1 MERTYSLS
9 SIFHPDHLIRERHPT
24 LQERRD
30 SLQNDSLD
38 CPSYIVDLHFRGL
51 VKYRQESQIPPP
63 AWRGPPKQERSHIS
77 PQDSPI
83 YIQLPQPV
91 TDTYKLV
98 YISHQARGD
107 SDSGKRSPADSQ
119 GVDIH
124 PGPAL
129 RKAHSLEYL
138 DIGAAGGP
146 ESREHS
152 PAKFCGTTLPGPACS
167 LKSSTAHKENPA
179 RGGPDSRDRSTA
191 KSFKGVDSR
200 IAHRH
205 THLVAHKDNPACGGP
220 DSRDHST
227 AHPSGLTNPSDP
239 TEGDLPKQESDHPP
253 KTPPNTP
260 PAPTLQGKSERLE
273 AKLTPL
279 QKRRLKTLKE
289 KGTTPKVP
297 FSLPTLDTSSKEFP
311 KKPKETPPSTAT

>member
-1 MERTYSLS
+1 M
-9 SIFHPDHLIRERHPT
+9 IRERHPT

-63 AWRGPPKQERSHIS
+63 AWRGPPKQEGSHIS

-83 YIQLPQPV
+83 HIQLPQPV

-107 SDSGKRSPADSQ
+107 PNSGEHSPADSQ

-129 RKAHSLEYL
+129 RKARSLEHL
-138 DIGAAGGP
+138 DVEAAGGP
-146 ESREHS
+146 ELREHS
-152 PAKFCGTTLPGPACS
+152 LAKLSGTTLPGPARS
-167 LKSSTAHKENPA
+167 SKDSTAHNENPA

-191 KSFKGVDSR
+191 KSFRGVDSS
-200 IAHRH
+200 IARR
-205 THLVAHKDNPACGGP
+205 TTRRVAHKDNPARGGP

-227 AHPSGLTNPSDP
+227 AHPSDLTNPSDH
-239 TEGDLPKQESDHPP
+239 TEGDPPKKEGDHPP
-253 KTPPNTP
+253 KTPP
-260 PAPTLQGKSERLE
+260 AH
-273 AKLTPL
+273 
-279 QKRRLKTLKE
+279 
-289 KGTTPKVP
+289 TPKVN
-297 FSLPTLDTSSKEFP
+297 LKGLKLN
-311 KKPKETPPSTAT
+311 